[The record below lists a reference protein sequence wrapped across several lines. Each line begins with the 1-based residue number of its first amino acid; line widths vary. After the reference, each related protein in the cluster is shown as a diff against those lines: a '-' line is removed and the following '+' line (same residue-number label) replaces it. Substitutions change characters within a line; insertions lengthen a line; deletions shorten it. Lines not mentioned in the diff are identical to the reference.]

1 MSSKIP
7 VWLGLILL
15 LLFTCWGISDCLN
28 LPTQESQ
35 AGQVLQES
43 KREPRLYQGGI
54 SYGEPLAWEEANK
67 LFPKYTTALLTDL
80 ETGKQFEV
88 ERRGG
93 TFHADIQPVTAADTM
108 VLKEI
113 YGGEWSWQR
122 RAVVAQISLS
132 RLAASINGM
141 PHGSG
146 KISNNFPGHFCIHFL
161 GCRVHLSGKVDPA
174 HQMMVWKAA
183 GYPEKLFMEAEPP
196 ELINLVLTA
205 LNQEDV
211 ALAALGLY
219 CPEGEDLWLATEAL
233 QGRLPVIA
241 LKKLQAVI
249 PKDKEE
255 QGQEEVAE
263 GREKQKQNGKPA
275 PDGPAPAGQELILK
289 KYAVTLILRY
299 PHEKGEREKKGEIT
313 VIKKPV
319 KKDEPAEEQGEVR
332 SESRLEKRIETGS
345 ERWVMVGTGLK
356 ELLEMVD

>member
-1 MSSKIP
+1 MRFKLAFLLWVIMLVILTGRGLSDYPAWP
-7 VWLGLILL
+7 VAK
-15 LLFTCWGISDCLN
+15 
-28 LPTQESQ
+28 EK
-35 AGQVLQES
+35 A
-43 KREPRLYQGGI
+43 EPRLYQGRV
-54 SYGEPLAWEEANK
+54 SYGEPLAWEEVNR

-93 TFHADIQPVTAADTM
+93 TFHADIQPVTTADTM

-122 RAVVAQISLS
+122 RAVIAQIGLS

-183 GYPEKLFMEAEPP
+183 GCPEKLFVEAEPP

-211 ALAALGLY
+211 ALAALGLD
-219 CPEGEDLWLATEAL
+219 CPAGEDLWLATEAL
-233 QGRLPVIA
+233 QGKLPVIT
-241 LKKLQAVI
+241 LKKLRELI
-249 PKDKEE
+249 PEDEGE
-255 QGQEEVAE
+255 QRQEEEAE
-263 GREKQKQNGKPA
+263 
-275 PDGPAPAGQELILK
+275 
-289 KYAVTLILRY
+289 YAVTVTLRY
-299 PHEKGEREKKGEIT
+299 PHEKGEREKKGAIT
-313 VIKKPV
+313 VIKKHG
-319 KKDEPAEEQGEVR
+319 D
-332 SESRLEKRIETGS
+332 
-345 ERWVMVGTGLK
+345 RWLMVGTGLK
-356 ELLEMVD
+356 ELLELDN

>member
-1 MSSKIP
+1 MRTKLLVL
-7 VWLGLILL
+7 VWLVWVIMLVILTGQGL
-15 LLFTCWGISDCLN
+15 SDYPG
-28 LPTQESQ
+28 LPVEKGKEET
-35 AGQVLQES
+35 
-43 KREPRLYQGGI
+43 RLYQGRI
-54 SYGEPLAWEEANK
+54 SYGEPLFWEEVNK

-93 TFHADIQPVTAADTM
+93 TFHADIQPVTPADTM

-122 RAVVAQISLS
+122 RAVIAQIGLS

-183 GYPEKLFMEAEPP
+183 GRPEKLFLEAEPP
-196 ELINLVLTA
+196 ELVNLVLTA

-211 ALAALGLY
+211 ALAALGMD
-219 CPEGEDLWLATEAL
+219 CPAGEDLWLATEAL
-233 QGRLPVIA
+233 QGRLPVIT

-255 QGQEEVAE
+255 QR
-263 GREKQKQNGKPA
+263 RELSQ
-275 PDGPAPAGQELILK
+275 K
-289 KYAVTLILRY
+289 KYAVTLTLRY
-299 PHEKGEREKKGEIT
+299 PNEKGEREKKGEIT
-313 VIKKPV
+313 VIKKHS
-319 KKDEPAEEQGEVR
+319 D
-332 SESRLEKRIETGS
+332 
-345 ERWVMVGTGLK
+345 RWLMVGTGLK
-356 ELLEMVD
+356 ELLEPVN